1 MSVERVGV
9 VGFGLMGHGI
19 AQVCAQ
25 AGLGVVVRETEQRFL
40 ERGFQRVDDSLARLV
55 RSQKLSQAD
64 ADAARQRVRGTT
76 DLRELS
82 DAQLVIEA
90 IVEDIEQKKALFRE
104 LDRLA
109 PPETIFASNTSSYA
123 IAEMAAVTSRPDR
136 FAGLHFFNPPQVMRL
151 VEIVRAITTSDA
163 TIETLRGVVRRLG
176 KTGIVCK
183 DTPGFVVNRLL
194 IPYMLDA
201 VRALEEG
208 VAAAEEID
216 EAMRLG
222 AGYPMGPFTL
232 LDYVGIDT
240 TYHAAESL
248 YEEFREP
255 RYAPPPLL
263 KRLVLAGRHG
273 RKTGEGFYRYDD
285 KGERIR

>member
-1 MSVERVGV
+1 MAIERVGV
-9 VGFGLMGHGI
+9 VGFGLMGSGI
-19 AQVCAQ
+19 AQVSAQ
-25 AGLGVVVRETEQRFL
+25 AGYQVVVREVDERFL
-40 ERGFQRVDDSLARLV
+40 ERGFRRVDDSLARLV
-55 RSQKLSQAD
+55 RSQKLAQAD
-64 ADAARQRVRGTT
+64 ADAARKRIRGTT
-76 DLRELS
+76 DLREMR

-90 IVEDIEQKKALFRE
+90 IVEDLEQKKALYRE
-104 LDRLA
+104 LDGLA
-109 PPETIFASNTSSYA
+109 PPETIFASNTSSYT
-123 IAEMAAVTSRPDR
+123 IVEMAAVTSRPDR

-163 TIETLRGVVRRLG
+163 TIEALRGVVRRLG

-208 VAAAEEID
+208 VATAEEID

-240 TYHAAESL
+240 TYHAANSL
-248 YEEFREP
+248 YEEFRDP
-255 RYAPPPLL
+255 RLAPPPLL
-263 KRLVLAGRHG
+263 KRLVLAGRYG
-273 RKTGEGFYRYDD
+273 RKTGQGFYRYNE
-285 KGERIR
+285 KGERIG

>member
-1 MSVERVGV
+1 MEIERVGI

-25 AGLGVVVRETEQRFL
+25 AGYQVTVREVEQRFL
-40 ERGFQRVDDSLARLV
+40 EAGFKRVDDSLARLV
-55 RSQKLSQAD
+55 RSQKLTPAD
-64 ADAARQRVRGTT
+64 ADAARKRIRGTT
-76 DLRELS
+76 ELRDLR

-90 IVEDIEQKKALFRE
+90 VVENIDEKKALYRE
-104 LDRLA
+104 LDHLA
-109 PPETIFASNTSSYA
+109 PDQTIFASNTSSFT
-123 IAEMAAVTSRPDR
+123 IVEMAAVTKRADR

-151 VEIVRAITTSDA
+151 VEIVRALTTSDD
-163 TIETLRGVVRRLG
+163 TIATLRAFVARLG

-208 VAAAEEID
+208 VASAEEID
-216 EAMRLG
+216 DAMRLG

-263 KRLVLAGRHG
+263 KRLVLAGRYG
-273 RKTGEGFYRYDD
+273 RKTGRGFYRYNE
-285 KGERIR
+285 KGERVP

>member
-25 AGLGVVVRETEQRFL
+25 AGFGVVVRETEQRFL
-40 ERGFQRVDDSLARLV
+40 ERGFQRIDDSLARLV

-64 ADAARQRVRGTT
+64 ADAARERIRGTT
-76 DLRELS
+76 DLREVR
-82 DAQLVIEA
+82 DAQLIIEA

-109 PPETIFASNTSSYA
+109 PPETIFASNTSSYT
-123 IAEMAAVTSRPDR
+123 IVEMAAVTSRPDR

-163 TIETLRGVVRRLG
+163 TIEALRGVVRRLG

-208 VAAAEEID
+208 VATAEEID

-232 LDYVGIDT
+232 LDYVGLDT
-240 TYHAAESL
+240 TYHAANSL
-248 YEEFREP
+248 YEEFRDP
-255 RYAPPPLL
+255 RLAPPPLL
-263 KRLVLAGRHG
+263 KRLVLAGRYG
-273 RKTGEGFYRYDD
+273 RKTGQGFYRYNE
-285 KGERIR
+285 KGEHVA

>member
-25 AGLGVVVRETEQRFL
+25 AGFGVVVRETEQRFL
-40 ERGFQRVDDSLARLV
+40 ERGFRRIDESLARLV

-64 ADAARQRVRGTT
+64 ADAARKRIRGTT
-76 DLRELS
+76 DLRELR
-82 DAQLVIEA
+82 DAQLVVEA

-109 PPETIFASNTSSYA
+109 PPETIFASNTSSYT

-194 IPYMLDA
+194 IPYMLEA

-208 VAAAEEID
+208 VATADEID

-273 RKTGEGFYRYDD
+273 RKTGEGFYRYNE
-285 KGERIR
+285 KGERIA